1 MPLFRFSALVAAA
14 LIISACSDSK
24 ESLNETGTTIVTL
37 PGGKD
42 IKAEVVMHPQDMLR
56 GMMFRDKLDMDRGM
70 LFIHGSPGKYPYWM
84 YQVRIPLDILW
95 IGANRSVVEI
105 SANTPPCPSKK
116 ASECPNFGGH
126 QEAAYVL
133 ELAGGAVSKYGIKA
147 GDTINF

>member
-1 MPLFRFSALVAAA
+1 MQLLRLAGLLAAA
-14 LIISACSDSK
+14 LLSCACSDSRQ
-24 ESLNETGTTIVTL
+24 SLDELGTSLVTL
-37 PGGKD
+37 PNGKD
-42 IKAEVVMHPQDMLR
+42 IKVEVLTNPQDMLR

-95 IGANRSVVEI
+95 MARNHSVVEI

-126 QEAAYVL
+126 EEAAYVL
-133 ELAGGAVSKYGIKA
+133 ELAGGAAAKYGIKV